1 MNLLPIIAP
10 HAPAEGKPAA
20 PETRTQRF
28 FVGVGLPI
36 FLLAA
41 VAIYEA
47 FLLTL
52 VFAPVDAGWWGGFA
66 LEFKIWCFSYDP
78 RTGGMAWASVGMML
92 GEPLFVVGAAVL
104 LWRRALQ
111 TLRTAAAW
119 AAQVRPALAGVVVA
133 SLAIG
138 TLFAFGGVRAEDE
151 ALPPFP
157 GERIRTHLTPPSFR
171 LVDQT
176 GRECRL
182 EDLRGR
188 VVLVTGVY
196 AACATT
202 CPQILIDT
210 RRLLDALP
218 AGARARLSVVA
229 LSLNPEYETSD
240 VMAGVA
246 SAYGFTHPEFRYL
259 NGAPAVMHAVLDGL
273 QFSRGRNPQTGA
285 IDHANLLLL
294 IDARGEIAYRFN
306 LNPRHHAWLREAVL
320 ALTAEAGTGDAL

>member
-1 MNLLPIIAP
+1 MLDSAVPSQ
-10 HAPAEGKPAA
+10 GKPAA

-28 FVGVGLPI
+28 FVGAGLPV

-41 VAIYEA
+41 VAIYDD

-52 VFAPVDAGWWGGFA
+52 VFAPAEAGWWGGFA

-78 RTGGMAWASVGMML
+78 RTGGMEWSSVGMML
-92 GEPLFVVGAAVL
+92 CEPLFVVGAAVL

-119 AAQVRPALAGVVVA
+119 AAQLRPALAGAGVA
-133 SLAIG
+133 SMAIG

-157 GERIRTHLTPPSFR
+157 GERIRTHLTPPAFR

-176 GRECRL
+176 GAECRL

-210 RRLLDALP
+210 RRLLDTLP
-218 AGARARLSVVA
+218 AGVRARLSVVA
-229 LSLNPEYETSD
+229 LSLNPEYETAE
-240 VMAGVA
+240 VMAAVA

-259 NGAPAVMHAVLDGL
+259 NGPPAMMHEVLDGL

-285 IDHANLLLL
+285 IDHANLLLV

-306 LNPRHHAWLREAVL
+306 LNPRHQAWLREAVL
-320 ALTAEAGTGDAL
+320 SLAAEADVGGPA